1 MGSITARQSLRLTAR
16 QRLHR
21 ASAAALAIG
30 LAGCTSVNV
39 RPPDDIASISQVCIV
54 RNPRVTV
61 SDFIEVLQDGF
72 ERNGIATSVVEQA
85 QANACPATLTYTAL
99 RSWDFKL
106 YISHA
111 ELRLWRNGRQIGSAD
126 YHLKGKGGFALTKW
140 GSTREKMDPVID
152 QLLTG
157 APNKGAPPPAPF
169 VPQAAPITQPQPAVP
184 AGNQP
189 YEPDPAKRC
198 DACQRIG
205 KP

>member
-1 MGSITARQSLRLTAR
+1 MNRTEIAVATLTLASVLTA
-16 QRLHR
+16 
-21 ASAAALAIG
+21 
-30 LAGCTSVNV
+30 CTSIDV
-39 RPPDDIASISQVCIV
+39 RPAEGIETLTQVCIV

-61 SDFIEVLQDGF
+61 SDFISVLQDGF
-72 ERNGIATSVVEQA
+72 DRNGIATTVVEQA
-85 QANACPATLTYTAL
+85 QAHTCPATLTYTAL
-99 RSWDFKL
+99 RTWDFKL

-111 ELRLWRNGRQIGSAD
+111 ELRLWRNGRQIGAAD

-152 QLLTG
+152 QLLAG
-157 APNKGAPPPAPF
+157 APNKGAAPPAPF
-169 VPQAAPITQPQPAVP
+169 VPSVAPQPSQTPQQP

-205 KP
+205 KPV